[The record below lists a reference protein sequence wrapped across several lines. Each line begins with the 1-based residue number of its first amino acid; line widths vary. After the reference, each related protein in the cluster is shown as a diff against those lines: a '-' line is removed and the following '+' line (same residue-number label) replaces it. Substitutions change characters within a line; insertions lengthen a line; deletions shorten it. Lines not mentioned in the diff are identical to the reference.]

1 MGQRNKLLLGTFR
14 SSPRQEQPYSCF
26 LAPSRSDIH
35 GDSLSYQTWR
45 VSLPRALRSG
55 RGDEAKV
62 GKVPRT
68 RSPPPPRTPQS
79 GVLKME
85 AGGRK

>member
-68 RSPPPPRTPQS
+68 RSPPPPAPLS
-79 GVLKME
+79 HE
-85 AGGRK
+85 F